1 MARNYRILRSIPT
14 QRVREIS
21 PVPLVVALRII
32 RSSPVMGVRLK
43 TPSFLSLPLPNY
55 SSTFRLFLEK
65 VSERR
70 K

>member
-1 MARNYRILRSIPT
+1 
-14 QRVREIS
+14 
-21 PVPLVVALRII
+21 
-32 RSSPVMGVRLK
+32 VRLK